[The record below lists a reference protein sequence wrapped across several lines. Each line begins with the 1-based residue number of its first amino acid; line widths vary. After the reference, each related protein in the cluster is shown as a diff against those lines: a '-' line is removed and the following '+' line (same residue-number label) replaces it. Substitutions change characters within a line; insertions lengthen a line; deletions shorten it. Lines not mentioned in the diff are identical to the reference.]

1 MNRFKMWGR
10 RDGKRSAL
18 GSVAAGIL
26 ILLAAL
32 LLIGP
37 TISTAALLLSA
48 ILIAAPAET
57 PVPPAE
63 ETIPLVPNPAYA
75 FPEDALIYVECRNI
89 SDGLETLNRMAFWPE
104 MAPLLKELALA
115 GGDPAAPLSVLS
127 SATDYWKTGAEFR
140 RNTETLCGVHLA
152 VGLVPSAKAN
162 RPEPVVAA
170 MGIGD
175 GDPVKALT
183 WLTGRITQT
192 PLTWTSPRHGD
203 GYFAIRGPDGEVK
216 LAGQRVGP
224 WAVFSTAD
232 SRPEMRRVAE
242 ALRKGGGPVTHP
254 LSASNDYLE
263 AMERLPED
271 YWARGYLNSHE
282 TLKWA
287 TALQLA
293 AGRSAGPLNTFLSRM
308 EHLGMA
314 REVSPDRIRSRVTGR
329 FIESTPPDGLTRL
342 RYALSPV
349 GRRTATN
356 LPGDAL
362 MAADIGASPAEILA
376 GLGWMLETNTPKFY
390 QKLDSA
396 LESFCASTGLD
407 PESDFFPF
415 VGHQTALAVLP
426 AMNGVDR
433 WPLQRPLITAEV
445 YHRPKVERFLTDVVE
460 WEAGTVAEISGGL
473 VSAMVVS
480 EEHEGIEILGLQLEG
495 FIPLPLP
502 SPSFAIIGNQLVAS
516 PVRSAVR
523 EAISAAHGT
532 IPTLADRP
540 GSWAAEAIAL
550 PGAVEIFSM
559 NFENCEH
566 EWELVEQFVIP
577 FLPKPAQMEEVAD
590 ETADGGDRERHDL
603 EALRSVARLL
613 AKLGEMHGS
622 ATLDQDGHFTW
633 LVENRPEQAVTVFEA
648 GGIQ

>member
-18 GSVAAGIL
+18 GSVGAGIL

-37 TISTAALLLSA
+37 TISTAAMLLSA

-63 ETIPLVPNPAYA
+63 EAIPLAPNPAHA
-75 FPEDALIYVECRNI
+75 FPGDALFYVECRHI
-89 SDGLETLNRMAFWPE
+89 SDGLATLNQMAFWPE
-104 MAPLLKELALA
+104 MAPLLKELSLA
-115 GGDPAAPLSVLS
+115 GGDPAAPLSVLA

-140 RNTETLCGVHLA
+140 RNMDTLCGLHLA
-152 VGLVPSAKAN
+152 VALIPSKGAG

-175 GDPVKALT
+175 GDPVAALA

-192 PLTWTSPRHGD
+192 ALTWTSPRGTD
-203 GYFAIRGPDGEVK
+203 GYFVIRIDDEIK

-224 WAVFSTAD
+224 WAIFSTAA
-232 SRPEMRRVAE
+232 SRPEMHRVAE
-242 ALRKGGGPVTHP
+242 ALREGAEPIVNP
-254 LSASNDYLE
+254 LSVSEDYFQ
-263 AMERLPED
+263 AMERLPEK
-271 YWARGYLNSHE
+271 YWARGYLNSAE
-282 TLKWA
+282 MLTWI
-287 TALQLA
+287 TALQLVT
-293 AGRSAGPLNTFLSRM
+293 GRSVGPLSIILSRM

-329 FIESTPPDGLTRL
+329 LIEAVPPDGLTRL
-342 RYALSPV
+342 RYALNPV
-349 GRRTATN
+349 GRRTATS

-362 MAADIGASPAEILA
+362 MAGDVGASPGEILA
-376 GLGWMLETNTPKFY
+376 GIDWVLQASMPNFHE
-390 QKLDSA
+390 KLIGA
-396 LESFCASTGLD
+396 LQNFCSSTGLD
-407 PESDFFPF
+407 PDTDFFPF
-415 VGHQTALAVLP
+415 VGNQTALAMLP
-426 AMNGVDR
+426 AMNGVDS
-433 WPLQRPLITAEV
+433 WPLQRPLITTEV
-445 YHRPKVERFLTDVVE
+445 FHRPKVERFLTDFVE
-460 WEAGTVAEISGGL
+460 WEAGAVAELSGGL

-480 EEHEGIEILGLQLEG
+480 EEHEGTEILGLRLEG

-502 SPSFAIIGNQLVAS
+502 SPSFAIIGNQLLAS

-540 GSWAAEAIAL
+540 GSWAADAIAL
-550 PGAVEIFSM
+550 PDAVEIFSL

-566 EWELVEQFVIP
+566 EWGLVEKIVLP
-577 FLPKPAQMEEVAD
+577 FLPKPSKVVEEYKI
-590 ETADGGDRERHDL
+590 ADGGEEMDQHGL
-603 EALRSVARLL
+603 EALRSISRLL
-613 AKLGEMHGS
+613 AQLGEMHGS
-622 ATLDQDGHFTW
+622 ATLDQDGSFVC
-633 LVENRPEQAVTVFEA
+633 LVENRPK
-648 GGIQ
+648 

>member
-1 MNRFKMWGR
+1 MMNRFKIWGR

-48 ILIAAPAET
+48 ILIAAPAEA
-57 PVPPAE
+57 PVSPAE
-63 ETIPLVPNPAYA
+63 EAIPVVPDPAYA
-75 FPEDALIYVECRNI
+75 FPGDTLFYVECRRI
-89 SDGLETLNRMAFWPE
+89 SDGLETLNQMAFWPE

-115 GGDPAAPLSVLS
+115 GGDPAAPLSVLAT
-127 SATDYWKTGAEFR
+127 ATDYWKTGAEFR
-140 RNTETLCGVHLA
+140 RNMDTLCGLYLA
-152 VGLVPSAKAN
+152 AALVPSEGAG

-175 GDPVKALT
+175 GDPVKALA

-192 PLTWTSPRHGD
+192 PLTWTSPRRGD
-203 GYFAIRGPDGEVK
+203 GYFVIRAGGEVK
-216 LAGQRVGP
+216 LAGRRVGP

-232 SRPEMRRVAE
+232 SRPEMHRVAE
-242 ALRKGGGPVTHP
+242 ALLENGGPVANP
-254 LSASNDYLE
+254 LSASDDYRKT
-263 AMERLPED
+263 MEHLPEE
-271 YWARGYLNSHE
+271 YWARGYFNSAE

-293 AGRSAGPLNTFLSRM
+293 AGRSIGPLNTFLSRM
-308 EHLGMA
+308 EHLGMT
-314 REVSPDRIRSRVTGR
+314 REVSPDRIRSRFTGR
-329 FIESTPPDGLTRL
+329 FIESAPPEGLTRL

-349 GRRTATN
+349 GRRTATR

-362 MAADIGASPAEILA
+362 MAGDIGASPGEILA
-376 GLGWMLETNTPKFY
+376 GLGWLLETNTPKFH
-390 QKLDSA
+390 QKLTGA
-396 LESFCASTGLD
+396 LESFCESTGLD

-415 VGHQTALAVLP
+415 VGNQTALAVLP

-433 WPLQRPLITAEV
+433 WPLQRPLVTTEI
-445 YHRPKVERFLTDVVE
+445 YHRPKVERFLTDFVE
-460 WEAGTVAEISGGL
+460 WEAGAVAEISGGL

-480 EEHEGIEILGLQLEG
+480 EEHEGIEILGLQLGG

-502 SPSFAIIGNQLVAS
+502 SPSFAILGDQLVVS

-532 IPTLADRP
+532 IPTLEDRP

-550 PGAVEIFSM
+550 PGAVEIFSL

-566 EWELVEQFVIP
+566 EWGLVEKFVLP
-577 FLPKPAQMEEVAD
+577 FLSKPAEVEEDNVEAI
-590 ETADGGDRERHDL
+590 EGEDREQHGL
-603 EALRSVARLL
+603 ESLRAVTRLL
-613 AKLGEMHGS
+613 AQLGEMHGS
-622 ATLDQDGHFTW
+622 VTLDQDGSFVC
-633 LVENRPEQAVTVFEA
+633 LVENRPKQGF
-648 GGIQ
+648 